1 MDYGIVVV
9 ACLASGA
16 CNMNAPLMGTETTP
30 AAACSAERKTDV
42 LNGIGALVG
51 NDLANVG
58 NLTRADQNALF
69 PITEAL
75 RARRVD
81 RLLLR
86 CVEWPAPTRRGRTV
100 GEDAYSRAQIDQLL
114 AARTRR

>member
-1 MDYGIVVV
+1 MD
-9 ACLASGA
+9 
-16 CNMNAPLMGTETTP
+16 APLMGTETTP
-30 AAACSAERKTDV
+30 AAACSAQRKTDV

-58 NLTRADQNALF
+58 DLTRADQNALF

-100 GEDAYSRAQIDQLL
+100 GEDAYGRAQLEQMYG
-114 AARTRR
+114 TRMQR